1 MKRERQFY
9 VLSLLLFCTTAG
21 AELKVIADLGGR
33 DASPFFEAINRQ
45 PPVPASVVPSPS
57 FPQGE
62 AAMLPV
68 STPEMSPGEVVAR
81 RLQLPG
87 IGALFLVGDDAHSR
101 TWLQMNAAVL
111 RERKAAGMV
120 VNVAD
125 ESSLR
130 VLRELAPG
138 VVMVPASGSVLARRL
153 QISHY
158 PVLTACLVLS
168 LLAVVLGPALWR
180 SRRKKACVRTRRH
193 QRYRATASR
202 VMKRLNELQGDAR
215 RLKYL
220 RKISPYVFEELLLL
234 AFEQQGMPVIR
245 NPSYSGDGGLDGQV
259 VINGER
265 WLIQAKR
272 YGRTIRPAHI
282 DAFGELLRRKG
293 CRGFFI
299 HTGRTGNISR
309 ARLTLWPDIELI
321 SGQRLLQLL
330 NGTLLSNKGRS

>member
-1 MKRERQFY
+1 MMP
-9 VLSLLLFCTTAG
+9 LSATSAALS
-21 AELKVIADLGGR
+21 
-33 DASPFFEAINRQ
+33 AS
-45 PPVPASVVPSPS
+45 
-57 FPQGE
+57 
-62 AAMLPV
+62 
-68 STPEMSPGEVVAR
+68 
-81 RLQLPG
+81 
-87 IGALFLVGDDAHSR
+87 
-101 TWLQMNAAVL
+101 
-111 RERKAAGMV
+111 
-120 VNVAD
+120 
-125 ESSLR
+125 
-130 VLRELAPG
+130 
-138 VVMVPASGSVLARRL
+138 
-153 QISHY
+153 

-245 NPSYSGDGGLDGQV
+245 NPSYSGDGGLDSQV

>member
-1 MKRERQFY
+1 
-9 VLSLLLFCTTAG
+9 
-21 AELKVIADLGGR
+21 
-33 DASPFFEAINRQ
+33 
-45 PPVPASVVPSPS
+45 
-57 FPQGE
+57 
-62 AAMLPV
+62 
-68 STPEMSPGEVVAR
+68 
-81 RLQLPG
+81 
-87 IGALFLVGDDAHSR
+87 
-101 TWLQMNAAVL
+101 
-111 RERKAAGMV
+111 
-120 VNVAD
+120 
-125 ESSLR
+125 
-130 VLRELAPG
+130 
-138 VVMVPASGSVLARRL
+138 
-153 QISHY
+153 
-158 PVLTACLVLS
+158 
-168 LLAVVLGPALWR
+168 
-180 SRRKKACVRTRRH
+180 
-193 QRYRATASR
+193 
-202 VMKRLNELQGDAR
+202 LNELQGDAR

-259 VINGER
+259 VIGGEC

-330 NGTLLSNKGRS
+330 NGTLLSNKGES

>member
-1 MKRERQFY
+1 
-9 VLSLLLFCTTAG
+9 
-21 AELKVIADLGGR
+21 
-33 DASPFFEAINRQ
+33 
-45 PPVPASVVPSPS
+45 
-57 FPQGE
+57 
-62 AAMLPV
+62 
-68 STPEMSPGEVVAR
+68 
-81 RLQLPG
+81 
-87 IGALFLVGDDAHSR
+87 
-101 TWLQMNAAVL
+101 
-111 RERKAAGMV
+111 
-120 VNVAD
+120 
-125 ESSLR
+125 
-130 VLRELAPG
+130 
-138 VVMVPASGSVLARRL
+138 
-153 QISHY
+153 
-158 PVLTACLVLS
+158 
-168 LLAVVLGPALWR
+168 
-180 SRRKKACVRTRRH
+180 
-193 QRYRATASR
+193 
-202 VMKRLNELQGDAR
+202 DAR

-330 NGTLLSNKGRS
+330 NGTLLSIKEDHDYDTVPVCYAAAPASDCLAVNAGRMSGNAVCLEQSEWW